1 LAVHDCL
8 PSSRERWAP
17 TSLVYSAA
25 EGQTPQTTSC
35 GTGCPSKGQTQP
47 VSRHLFRQLEQN
59 DRVVAQQSSSHDT
72 LLPAHSSQQMQQVH
86 RDERMRLASSS
97 PLPRAPSAPGAN
109 AFKACFSS
117 RLRLRLLVMRFTR
130 VGDARHD
137 EQTQRAGAAMYL
149 EGTLRVRD
157 DGTLELHVPTR
168 TLLRR
173 HCAAF
178 AEEGAR
184 EQTQWRMS
192 ESSVPV
198 RCPGLSG
205 EDTLA
210 IDGQAALV
218 AAWRL
223 RRRPRQLWLGVD
235 VYPLVRAAR

>member
-1 LAVHDCL
+1 MAVHGCL

-47 VSRHLFRQLEQN
+47 ASRHLFRQLEQN
-59 DRVVAQQSSSHDT
+59 DRIVAQQSSSQDT
-72 LLPAHSSQQMQQVH
+72 LLPAHSSQHMQQVH
-86 RDERMRLASSS
+86 REERMRLTSSF
-97 PLPRAPSAPGAN
+97 PPPRAASAPGA
-109 AFKACFSS
+109 
-117 RLRLRLLVMRFTR
+117 RLLLRLLVMRFTR
-130 VGDARHD
+130 VGGARHH

-149 EGTLRVRD
+149 EGTLRVKD

-178 AEEGAR
+178 AEEAAR

-192 ESSVPV
+192 ESSVSV

-205 EDTLA
+205 EDVLA
-210 IDGQAALV
+210 IDGQVALV

-223 RRRPRQLWLGVD
+223 RRRPQQLWLGAD
-235 VYPLVRAAR
+235 VYPIVRAVR